1 MKRPSQA
8 LAGRRVVAVIPC
20 GCFRG
25 VFRARRWPVERD
37 ASGGMGACV
46 RRWPGRVSRG
56 QACVYL

>member
-25 VFRARRWPVERD
+25 VFVHGAGPLSVMLPAGWVRAF
-37 ASGGMGACV
+37 GA
-46 RRWPGRVSRG
+46 GRAG
-56 QACVYL
+56 